1 MRTLCSRL
9 DKRGYPARAFSYR
22 TLLDD
27 TERNI
32 ATLTRYVAQIDAKH
46 LHLVAH
52 SLGGLLCWRYLQ
64 GAHDERVRTLVMLG
78 SPIRGSAVARRLA
91 ASPAGKL
98 LLGRARDTLE
108 SGVPLTLPTGVR
120 VGVIAGNL
128 GVGLGR
134 GILRMSA
141 PHDGTVQL
149 TETQVERANDS
160 LTLPVSHT
168 GLIFSSTVAEQVV
181 HFLETGRFRHVVPM
195 R

>member
-181 HFLETGRFRHVVPM
+181 HFLDTGRFRHVASM